1 MTPTCAQPASAAATR
16 KTGRHLSVSRFRA
29 WATPFIANPVF
40 YFTAL
45 TVTWVVDPTLR
56 ATFINPLLKP
66 LAQNSVLWSVVH
78 RFVNDQFMDSVFI
91 PAAVACFVGVGLVV
105 GRWINRL
112 AEIIRPVPARQDGRR
127 AARLLDSRTT
137 AVVIVIFW
145 QTVFFGWFIAGGW
158 GMLWALSAAWL
169 GVPLVWGMLRLAGK
183 PIGAEDLNL
192 LHFKLL
198 PIIGFL
204 LFLQT
209 SLFLEIYVPPFRDKP
224 AYKDGLDIPAYFVSY
239 LLLMAWWLRAKAR
252 CSFTSLRNRVIDLL
266 YAVSRE
272 PAAAGWEIA
281 TEVRLLDS
289 IVRAPRNSGSISEA
303 RWGEFKVAYR
313 SLLERLVPLQAASGL
328 NPQRFMRGLERRDA
342 GAYALIGDVAAALK
356 SYRKSL
362 RQKKS

>member
-1 MTPTCAQPASAAATR
+1 MMNSGLWRLPALYVVLTGCQWSDVAT
-16 KTGRHLSVSRFRA
+16 
-29 WATPFIANPVF
+29 
-40 YFTAL
+40 
-45 TVTWVVDPTLR
+45 
-56 ATFINPLLKP
+56 
-66 LAQNSVLWSVVH
+66 
-78 RFVNDQFMDSVFI
+78 
-91 PAAVACFVGVGLVV
+91 
-105 GRWINRL
+105 
-112 AEIIRPVPARQDGRR
+112 
-127 AARLLDSRTT
+127 
-137 AVVIVIFW
+137 VILW
-145 QTVFFGWFIAGGW
+145 QTVFFGWFIAGGV

-169 GVPLVWGMLRLAGK
+169 GVPLVWGVLRLAGK

-209 SLFLEIYVPPFRDKP
+209 SVFLEIYVPPFRQKP
-224 AYKDGLDIPAYFVSY
+224 AYKDALDIPAYSLSY

-272 PAAAGWEIA
+272 PEATGREIA
-281 TEVRLLDS
+281 AEVRLLDS